1 MEVVVCTVV
10 AKLYF
15 IRGSGVWIAYYRLS
29 KIKLCTTEVNDFQYK
44 AMATKSSILDIAG
57 VPDAPLITIFGK
69 VIFNLTQKNCHL
81 FQFNRDL

>member
-1 MEVVVCTVV
+1 MEVVVYTVV
-10 AKLYF
+10 AKL
-15 IRGSGVWIAYYRLS
+15 IE
-29 KIKLCTTEVNDFQYK
+29 IKLCTTEVNGFQYK